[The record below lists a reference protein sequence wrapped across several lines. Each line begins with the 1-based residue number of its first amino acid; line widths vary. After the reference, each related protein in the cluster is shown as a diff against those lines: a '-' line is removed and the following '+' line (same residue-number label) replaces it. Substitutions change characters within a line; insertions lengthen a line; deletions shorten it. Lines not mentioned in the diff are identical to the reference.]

1 MDQET
6 VSTICYL
13 ARLEIDKNKSEKIKQ
28 DLETI
33 IELIGSLQTI
43 DTSSIEPL
51 YSPLEMTA
59 LTHEDI
65 ENSDNKKDQFLEN
78 AALSNEDYFLVPR
91 VVEWA
96 FNLNLFLS

>member
-6 VSTICYL
+6 VSSIYCL
-13 ARLEIDKNKSEKIKQ
+13 ARHELDDTKSKKIIQ

-59 LTHEDI
+59 LTHEDV
-65 ENSDNKKDQFLEN
+65 ENSDNKKDKFLEN

-91 VVEWA
+91 VVE
-96 FNLNLFLS
+96 

>member
-13 ARLEIDKNKSEKIKQ
+13 ARLEIDKNKSKKIMQ

-59 LTHEDI
+59 LIHEDV
-65 ENSDNKKDQFLEN
+65 ENSDNKKDKFLEN
-78 AALSNEDYFLVPR
+78 AALSNADYFLVPR
-91 VVEWA
+91 VVE
-96 FNLNLFLS
+96 

>member
-13 ARLEIDKNKSEKIKQ
+13 ARLEIEKSKSEKIKQ
-28 DLETI
+28 DLKTI

-43 DTSSIEPL
+43 DTSGIDPL
-51 YSPLEMTA
+51 YSPHEMTA
-59 LTHEDI
+59 LKHEDV
-65 ENSDNKKDQFLEN
+65 ENSDNKKDKFLEN

-91 VVEWA
+91 VVE
-96 FNLNLFLS
+96 

>member
-13 ARLEIDKNKSEKIKQ
+13 ARLEIDKNKSKKIIQ

-33 IELIGSLQTI
+33 IELIDSLQTI

-59 LTHEDI
+59 LTHEDV
-65 ENSDNKKDQFLEN
+65 ENSDNKKDKFLEN

-91 VVEWA
+91 VVE
-96 FNLNLFLS
+96 

>member
-59 LTHEDI
+59 LT
-65 ENSDNKKDQFLEN
+65 
-78 AALSNEDYFLVPR
+78 P
-91 VVEWA
+91 
-96 FNLNLFLS
+96 

>member
-1 MDQET
+1 MDRET

-13 ARLEIDKNKSEKIKQ
+13 ARLEIDKNKSKKIIQ

-43 DTSSIEPL
+43 DTSSIKPL

-65 ENSDNKKDQFLEN
+65 ENSDNKKDKFLEN

-91 VVEWA
+91 VVE
-96 FNLNLFLS
+96 

>member
-13 ARLEIDKNKSEKIKQ
+13 ARLEIDKNKSQKIKQ

-65 ENSDNKKDQFLEN
+65 ENSDNKKNQFLEN
-78 AALSNEDYFLVPR
+78 AASSNEDYFLVPR
-91 VVEWA
+91 VVE
-96 FNLNLFLS
+96 

>member
-13 ARLEIDKNKSEKIKQ
+13 ARLEIDKNKSKKIIQ

-33 IELIGSLQTI
+33 IELIGSLQEI

-59 LTHEDI
+59 LTHEDV
-65 ENSDNKKDQFLEN
+65 ENSDNKKDKFLEN
-78 AALSNEDYFLVPR
+78 APLSNEDYFLVPR
-91 VVEWA
+91 VVE
-96 FNLNLFLS
+96 

>member
-33 IELIGSLQTI
+33 IELIGNLQTI

-65 ENSDNKKDQFLEN
+65 ENSDNKKNQFLEN
-78 AALSNEDYFLVPR
+78 AASSNENYFLVPR
-91 VVEWA
+91 VVE
-96 FNLNLFLS
+96 

>member
-28 DLETI
+28 DLEII

-65 ENSDNKKDQFLEN
+65 ENSDNKKNQFLEN
-78 AALSNEDYFLVPR
+78 AASSNEDYFLVPR
-91 VVEWA
+91 VVE
-96 FNLNLFLS
+96 

>member
-13 ARLEIDKNKSEKIKQ
+13 ARLEIDKNKSKKIIQ

-59 LTHEDI
+59 LTHEDV
-65 ENSDNKKDQFLEN
+65 ENSDNKKDKFLEN
-78 AALSNEDYFLVPR
+78 AALSNKDYFLVPR
-91 VVEWA
+91 VVE
-96 FNLNLFLS
+96 

>member
-1 MDQET
+1 MDHET

-13 ARLEIDKNKSEKIKQ
+13 ARLEIDKNKSKKIIQ

-59 LTHEDI
+59 STHEDV
-65 ENSDNKKDQFLEN
+65 ENSDNKKDKFLEN
-78 AALSNEDYFLVPR
+78 AALSNKDYFLVPR
-91 VVEWA
+91 VVE
-96 FNLNLFLS
+96 

>member
-13 ARLEIDKNKSEKIKQ
+13 ARLEIDKNKSKKIIQ

-33 IELIGSLQTI
+33 IELIGSLQEI

-59 LTHEDI
+59 LIHEDV
-65 ENSDNKKDQFLEN
+65 ENSDNKKDKFLEN

-91 VVEWA
+91 VVE
-96 FNLNLFLS
+96 

>member
-13 ARLEIDKNKSEKIKQ
+13 ARLEIDINKSEKIKQ

-33 IELIGSLQTI
+33 IELIGSLQTV

-59 LTHEDI
+59 MTHEDV
-65 ENSDNKKDQFLEN
+65 EKSDNKKDRFLEN
-78 AALSNEDYFLVPR
+78 AASSNEDYFLVPR
-91 VVEWA
+91 VVE
-96 FNLNLFLS
+96 

>member
-13 ARLEIDKNKSEKIKQ
+13 ARLEIDINKSEKIKQ

-51 YSPLEMTA
+51 YSTLEMTA
-59 LTHEDI
+59 FIHEDV
-65 ENSDNKKDQFLEN
+65 EKSDNKKDQFLEN
-78 AALSNEDYFLVPR
+78 AASSNKDYFLVPR
-91 VVEWA
+91 VVE
-96 FNLNLFLS
+96 

>member
-33 IELIGSLQTI
+33 IELISSLQTI

-65 ENSDNKKDQFLEN
+65 KNSDNKKNQFLEN

-91 VVEWA
+91 VVE
-96 FNLNLFLS
+96 